1 MVVPSASAVP
11 LSDAIT
17 NANFATA
24 AHSTNDMAKMLAPPP
39 PPRPLDSSRK
49 TFLDLP
55 GELRNQI
62 YNMLLPDNDV
72 PCPSNWDRELFYWS
86 KRRDRRTISTD
97 FMLACRLVH
106 HEALDI
112 LGGWISARPATI
124 KTDGYVLYFCRKQI
138 RIHNLGDDALSF
150 VKYIR
155 SLRIFIDVGSPDY
168 RGVCAIQDTLYD
180 IARRLQSLRKLEI
193 QMLLDTQKPFLLL
206 DKASE
211 QDSRFVKRQ
220 KEQMSCRHASL
231 NYTCASVLA
240 FWMDPIWRIREV
252 TEMHQEGRLKAVI
265 RFTKGSPHLRDD
277 IDCSQAMS
285 VSRERHHDYLSFA
298 PYFDCYKQVRVLVG
312 GLEYIPG
319 SPCLVVFDL
328 VKDLACAR
336 ARGEMTRIGQIH
348 RRLVSLLERELS
360 LHSHRSS
367 QNENILRE
375 LKDRVQELERLL
387 PASDLKLSRFE
398 NNCMGCPT
406 PIEQSSEGDEVGR
419 RKGDQHERR
428 DQLGRQG
435 KISRWAK
442 VLGLL
447 LC

>member
-1 MVVPSASAVP
+1 MVVRSASAVP
-11 LSDAIT
+11 LFDTIT
-17 NANFATA
+17 SASSATA
-24 AHSTNDMAKMLAPPP
+24 AYTTDDMAAMPAPPP
-39 PPRPLDSSRK
+39 PPRPMDPSRR

-138 RIHNLGDDALSF
+138 RIHHLGDDALSF

-155 SLRIFIDVGSPDY
+155 NLRIFIEVGSPDY

-206 DKASE
+206 DKAPE
-211 QDSRFVKRQ
+211 QDARFVKRQ
-220 KEQMSCRHASL
+220 KEQMGCRHASL
-231 NYTCASVLA
+231 NYTCASILA

-252 TEMHQEGRLKAVI
+252 TDMHQKGRLKAVI
-265 RFTKGSPHLRDD
+265 RFTKESPHLRDD

-298 PYFDCYKQVRVLVG
+298 PYFDCYKQVRRLVSE
-312 GLEYIPG
+312 LECIPG
-319 SPCLVVFDL
+319 SPCLVLFDL

-336 ARGEMTRIGQIH
+336 VRGEMTRIDRIH
-348 RRLVSLLERELS
+348 RRLVSLLEREIS
-360 LHSHRSS
+360 LHSHRSP
-367 QNENILRE
+367 QNGNILRE
-375 LKDRVQELERLL
+375 LKDRVQELERLS

-398 NNCMGCPT
+398 NNCMGCPK
-406 PIEQSSEGDEVGR
+406 PIEGSSKGAGAGR
-419 RKGDQHERR
+419 RKDDQHERR
-428 DQLGRQG
+428 DHPGC
-435 KISRWAK
+435 KDKMSRWAK
-442 VLGLL
+442 VFGLL